1 MAINGILF
9 PKIYTERSTI
19 ISTGKRLNCFF
30 VSDLHGRIERYE
42 KIFDRMIQERPDALF
57 IGGDLLPSPFRSER
71 GIGTFHKDFIID
83 FLVKELNRVKETLKE
98 AYPRVFVILGNDD
111 GRMAEIAM
119 REAEKKGVWDYCHF
133 RRIQWGGFTV
143 YGYAYVPP
151 TPFRLKDWERFDV
164 TDYVRPGCIAPN
176 HELAVFTVRVDE
188 DELRSATME
197 NDLKKLTD
205 NENLEKSIFLFH
217 SPPHRSKLD
226 RAGLDGRCIND
237 LQVDVHV
244 GSSAIQRFIEK
255 RQPLLTLH
263 GHIHE
268 STRITGSWKDTFRR
282 TVSFNASHE
291 GAELSLVRFD
301 PYCLETASREL
312 IR

>member
-1 MAINGILF
+1 MVYYYLNSF
-9 PKIYTERSTI
+9 TERSTV

-30 VSDLHGRIERYE
+30 VSDLHGRIERYQ
-42 KIFDRMIQERPDALF
+42 KLFDRMIQERPDALF

-71 GIGTFHKDFIID
+71 GVGTFHQDFIMD
-83 FLVKELNRVKETLKE
+83 FLVKELKRVKESLGE
-98 AYPRVFVILGNDD
+98 SYPRVFVILGNDD
-111 GRMAEIAM
+111 GKMAEIAM
-119 REAEKKGVWDYCHF
+119 WEAEKKGVWTYCHF
-133 RRIQWGGFTV
+133 QRIQWGDFTV

-176 HELAVFTVRVDE
+176 HELAVFTVRVNE
-188 DELRSATME
+188 NELRSATIE
-197 NDLKKLTD
+197 HDLKKLTG
-205 NENLEKSIFLFH
+205 NESLEKSIFLFH

-226 RAGLDGRCIND
+226 RAGLDGRRIND

-244 GSSAIQRFIEK
+244 GSAAILRFIEK

-268 STRITGSWKDTFRR
+268 STRITGSWKDTFRQ
-282 TVSFNASHE
+282 TISFNASHD
-291 GAELSLVRFD
+291 GPELSLIRFD
-301 PYCLETASREL
+301 PYCLEKASREL